1 MQYIKTNYALMK
13 NHNLSLTDIE
23 NMYPWERL
31 VYIDYIAM
39 KIKEDNMIETDRLNA
54 EKDMMNHIRR
64 SR

>member
-64 SR
+64 LR